1 MSLGVA
7 QGITVLILGVVA
19 VIVLLWVLVIV
30 HKQAARVKELEMR
43 MNAVDKLEANDATEG
58 ESQ

>member
-19 VIVLLWVLVIV
+19 IIVLLWVLVIV

-43 MNAVDKLEANDATEG
+43 MNAVDKLEANDVTEG

>member
-7 QGITVLILGVVA
+7 QGITVLVLGVVA
-19 VIVLLWVLVIV
+19 IIVLLWVLVIV

-43 MNAVDKLEANDATEG
+43 MDAVDKLEANETTEG

>member
-43 MNAVDKLEANDATEG
+43 MNAVDKLEANDVTEG